1 MWIFS
6 LDSQNGN
13 GWNNCRPNIP
23 SDNRKLLSD
32 LFLSRRQNIPQNIV
46 KLILRK
52 GKQFWISWFLKFV
65 ANQLIF
71 YISHLGKN
79 INLLWFQ
86 LSRNFPSENIIEMH
100 GNANWGGDKV
110 LLEFFSPRII
120 RVWQRCDRCRS
131 YHAREAGCASHKI
144 NLFPPTFQSFWNDL
158 LDDGFT
164 SKPIAFIRLQSFR
177 GNPRLC
183 LSVNGDQ
190 HLSFQIL

>member
-1 MWIFS
+1 MIFKVCCES
-6 LDSQNGN
+6 IN
-13 GWNNCRPNIP
+13 
-23 SDNRKLLSD
+23 
-32 LFLSRRQNIPQNIV
+32 FLY
-46 KLILRK
+46 
-52 GKQFWISWFLKFV
+52 FT
-65 ANQLIF
+65 
-71 YISHLGKN
+71 LGKN

-110 LLEFFSPRII
+110 LLEFFWPRRI

-183 LSVNGDQ
+183 LLVNIYPFKSYKSKSWNLCLFHKCYAAWKFNKIKLKQ
-190 HLSFQIL
+190 TL